1 MNTFEILS
9 TVKSVVSLESA
20 IGFVVILD
28 NGLIAKLCLLKD
40 KNTEKYFSE
49 TGRMTMSLTN
59 FLDEAHV
66 QKMIYK
72 NTLPNPSCP
81 KIEHVFIL
89 RNEEAR
95 NTLMHINNPIYQE
108 LVDALHELDTL
119 RLGIIVMERIPNAI
133 SFEAI
138 NRQRNNMVKQ
148 IYASEIIKMTLHLY
162 FGLGIVHDDLHEN
175 NILIN
180 SSTGKCYL
188 IDFGVITFV
197 NNREMKK
204 ELSKVVDNASKIEFM
219 RKYLRKI
226 DTSLHFLIYNKNLF
240 NDDKFLLL
248 CFDDSIKNMQTINT
262 RKKLM
267 TKSMKFFHKKS
278 SSSSSFS
285 SYSSR
290 KSKKNKSI

>member
-1 MNTFEILS
+1 MNAFEVLS
-9 TVKSVVSLESA
+9 TVKSVVLFESA

-49 TGRMTMSLTN
+49 TGRMTMSLTD
-59 FLDEAHV
+59 FLNEAHV

-72 NTLPNPSCP
+72 NTLPNPTCP

-204 ELSKVVDNASKIEFM
+204 ELVKVDDDASKIEFM

-226 DTSLHFLIYNKNLF
+226 DTSFLMHSQY
-240 NDDKFLLL
+240 DDKFLLL
-248 CFDDSIKNMQTINT
+248 CFDDSIRNMQTINT

-278 SSSSSFS
+278 SSSSSSFS
-285 SYSSR
+285 SHSSR

>member
-1 MNTFEILS
+1 
-9 TVKSVVSLESA
+9 
-20 IGFVVILD
+20 
-28 NGLIAKLCLLKD
+28 
-40 KNTEKYFSE
+40 
-49 TGRMTMSLTN
+49 MSLTD
-59 FLDEAHV
+59 FLNEANV

-72 NTLPNPSCP
+72 NTLPNPACP

-95 NTLMHINNPIYQE
+95 NTLMQIDNPIYQE

-119 RLGIIVMERIPNAI
+119 RLGIIVMEQIPNAI
-133 SFEAI
+133 SFEPI
-138 NRQRNNMVKQ
+138 NKQRNNMIKQ

-162 FGLGIVHDDLHEN
+162 FRLGIVHDDLHAN

-204 ELSKVVDNASKIEFM
+204 ELAKVDDDASKIEFM

-226 DTSLHFLIYNKNLF
+226 DTSFLMYSQ
-240 NDDKFLLL
+240 NDDKFLLM
-248 CFDDSIKNMQTINT
+248 CFDDSIKNLKTINT

-285 SYSSR
+285 SHSSR

>member
-1 MNTFEILS
+1 MNAFEVLS
-9 TVKSVVSLESA
+9 TVKSVVLYESA

-40 KNTEKYFSE
+40 KNTEQYFSE

-66 QKMIYK
+66 QKMVYK
-72 NTLPNPSCP
+72 NTLPNPACP
-81 KIEHVFIL
+81 KIENVFIL

-95 NTLMHINNPIYQE
+95 NTLMQINHPIYQE
-108 LVDALHELDTL
+108 LVNALHELDTL
-119 RLGIIVMERIPNAI
+119 RLGIIVMEQIPNAI
-133 SFEAI
+133 SFEQI
-138 NRQRNNMVKQ
+138 NKQRNNMVKQ

-162 FGLGIVHDDLHEN
+162 FGLGIVHDDLHAN

-180 SSTGKCYL
+180 SSTGKSYL

-197 NNREMKK
+197 NNREIKK
-204 ELSKVVDNASKIEFM
+204 ELAKVHDDASKTEFM
-219 RKYLRKI
+219 RKYLHKI
-226 DTSLHFLIYNKNLF
+226 DTSFLIHSKYLL
-240 NDDKFLLL
+240 NDDKFLLM
-248 CFDDSIKNMQTINT
+248 CFDDSIRNMQTINT

-267 TKSMKFFHKKS
+267 TKSMKFFHKKN
-278 SSSSSFS
+278 SSSSSFKS
-285 SYSSR
+285 HSLR